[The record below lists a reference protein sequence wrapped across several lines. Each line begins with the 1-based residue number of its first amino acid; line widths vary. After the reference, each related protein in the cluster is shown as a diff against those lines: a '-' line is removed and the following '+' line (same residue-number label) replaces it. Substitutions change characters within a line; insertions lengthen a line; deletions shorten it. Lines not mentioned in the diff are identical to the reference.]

1 ALYQLSRVLELG
13 VASLVSEGTEAAV
26 CCLLTSMS
34 RLLGRI
40 TGWLIQDSMFGQVTE
55 CDAYAS
61 ADFRFSLVTDLIR
74 QLLVLGPPGSGQPV
88 EPQLRGVDPG
98 PVSRCLVRRMLY
110 TLLDTST
117 HRLEQL
123 TNHSSTSS
131 ERVTGADSS
140 KIKQLFDQLTWTVNN
155 TVDVLTYTAAWEN
168 EVSIFL
174 KAFIPCLETTSQYP
188 RRYRLARSRRLA
200 RSPSRPINS
209 KRSPR
214 SPSCLPDGS
223 QGPRHP
229 PIISRSHL
237 SSDRINHLQE
247 LPEGTNNPFENFQQ
261 SLDQALV
268 TCLFSTA
275 ASIQNGT
282 LIPVTT
288 NQLGPISASDCLT
301 VFCKAI
307 GRMLVAKTQPPML
320 DAALDPVATYL
331 LKLSNEEPRL
341 LCACLAS
348 LPRLFSLVFWSN
360 LSGLESGLLNLM
372 ASEEMLSFHLPTYRP
387 ISEVSYRRPS
397 RDQNSPHHETVR
409 SASLSRLTK
418 DYAIGLVFRRLE
430 ELFHTVRS
438 LLTFKPDTYPLGI
451 SPETRTAHRALDRLG
466 PTDPSINRQRNLLIL
481 SQVKTQEQWSMNL
494 PPCLGQFS
502 TTRSTGLTLRERLPT
517 LVSLLMPSFGPTESS
532 AVHTN
537 RSGPLSGAV
546 GASER
551 GDLNSRRRL
560 SAKHLAGGAHR
571 QCVAGHNAWQAAH
584 GERER
589 IAGPLGTVLW
599 ARLADRLGHPAALFH
614 DADSAPGVWCV
625 DPAEGPMRQRRRMF
639 LTHLPL
645 ADRLVYPDK
654 RRRLLGELPWSD
666 NIPFIVGHQN

>member
-1 ALYQLSRVLELG
+1 PGSACDTLGYLCSTEQLNSKLFVDSDDPSGKLCLQQSDCILYLDYSLPLLLSSLIASSVDAMMSIHVKCGQSPDQLASCTKEVDLCATGLTAITKLLQYPEPCLLPSVLKAGLLPALYQLSRVLELG

-26 CCLLTSMS
+26 CCLLTSLS

-40 TGWLIQDSMFGQVTE
+40 TGWLIQDSMFSHVTE

-61 ADFRFSLVTDLIR
+61 PDFRFSLVTDLIR
-74 QLLVLGPPGSGQPV
+74 QLLVLGPPGFGQPV
-88 EPQLRGVDPG
+88 EPQVRGVDPG

-131 ERVTGADSS
+131 ERETGTDSS

-174 KAFIPCLETTSQYP
+174 KAFIPCLESTSQYP
-188 RRYRLARSRRLA
+188 RRYRSARSRRLA
-200 RSPSRPINS
+200 RSPSRPLSS

-214 SPSCLPDGS
+214 SPSCLPSGFPDGS

-247 LPEGTNNPFENFQQ
+247 LPEGANNPFENFQQ

-320 DAALDPVATYL
+320 DVALDPVATYL

-348 LPRLFSLVFWSN
+348 LPRL
-360 LSGLESGLLNLM
+360 
-372 ASEEMLSFHLPTYRP
+372 
-387 ISEVSYRRPS
+387 VS
-397 RDQNSPHHETVR
+397 VR
-409 SASLSRLTK
+409 
-418 DYAIGLVFRRLE
+418 
-430 ELFHTVRS
+430 
-438 LLTFKPDTYPLGI
+438 
-451 SPETRTAHRALDRLG
+451 
-466 PTDPSINRQRNLLIL
+466 
-481 SQVKTQEQWSMNL
+481 
-494 PPCLGQFS
+494 
-502 TTRSTGLTLRERLPT
+502 
-517 LVSLLMPSFGPTESS
+517 
-532 AVHTN
+532 
-537 RSGPLSGAV
+537 
-546 GASER
+546 
-551 GDLNSRRRL
+551 
-560 SAKHLAGGAHR
+560 
-571 QCVAGHNAWQAAH
+571 
-584 GERER
+584 
-589 IAGPLGTVLW
+589 
-599 ARLADRLGHPAALFH
+599 
-614 DADSAPGVWCV
+614 GVC
-625 DPAEGPMRQRRRMF
+625 
-639 LTHLPL
+639 
-645 ADRLVYPDK
+645 
-654 RRRLLGELPWSD
+654 
-666 NIPFIVGHQN
+666 